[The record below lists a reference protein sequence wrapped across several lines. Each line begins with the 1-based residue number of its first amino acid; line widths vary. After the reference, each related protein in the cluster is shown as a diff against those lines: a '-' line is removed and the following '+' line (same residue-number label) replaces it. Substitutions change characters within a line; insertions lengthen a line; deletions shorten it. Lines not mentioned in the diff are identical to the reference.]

1 MIPDVNGLGAVFP
14 TGEKADAKAIAAKMQ
29 GMFLETMLKTMEES
43 IEAEDGLFG
52 KSASS
57 EIYRGMLREHLSA
70 AMSTQLQSPF
80 ERQFEQGIEN
90 QIIAKPEP
98 ARAKPKGMPEAPN
111 KMTPVDGRVS
121 SPVGWRRDPITGE
134 QRFHKGTDIAAAYGT
149 EVTAVADGVVVE
161 SRSKGGYGN
170 AVVIKTDDGRTMLY
184 GHNQANLVRA
194 GDRVRRG
201 DVIAQVGATGRATGP
216 HVHFEVTE

>member
-1 MIPDVNGLGAVFP
+1 
-14 TGEKADAKAIAAKMQ
+14 
-29 GMFLETMLKTMEES
+29 
-43 IEAEDGLFG
+43 
-52 KSASS
+52 
-57 EIYRGMLREHLSA
+57 
-70 AMSTQLQSPF
+70 
-80 ERQFEQGIEN
+80 
-90 QIIAKPEP
+90 
-98 ARAKPKGMPEAPN
+98 MPEAPN

>member
-1 MIPDVNGLGAVFP
+1 MIPDVNGLGATFP
-14 TGEKADAKAIAAKMQ
+14 TGEKADAKTLAAKMQ
-29 GMFLETMLKTMEES
+29 GMFLETMLKTMEDG

-80 ERQFEQGIEN
+80 ERQFEQGIED
-90 QIIAKPEP
+90 QIAKREP
-98 ARAKPKGMPEAPN
+98 ARAKPKGTPEAPS
-111 KMTPVDGRVS
+111 KIVPVDGRVS

-149 EVTAVADGVVVE
+149 EVKAVADGVVVE

-184 GHNQANLVRA
+184 GHNQANLVRV

-216 HVHFEVTE
+216 HVHFEVSE